1 MVFLAFSLL
10 LGDRRQRKITAGTS
24 SLNFPVMENTL
35 LNKRVDHI
43 VPAAMAEFLQIFI
56 IDPTRRTLLNDLR
69 FFFTKLITTER
80 AGIHLAY
87 QGEPIILLNDLN
99 RRLLTAGRTENLFR
113 P

>member
-69 FFFTKLITTER
+69 FFFIKVITAER
-80 AGIHLAY
+80 AGFNLSN
-87 QGEPIILLNDLN
+87 QGKSIIFLNHLN
-99 RRLLTAGRTENLFR
+99 R
-113 P
+113 